1 MRFLRTNL
9 IFLLHKE
16 PALTDGLLA
25 ALGSPTQTPDPAQER
40 NLLSPNMPKQTVL
53 CDPFFFSPSIF
64 WFGSS
69 TGDRTG
75 MGPRISQP
83 LALLLMPCSKAAPR
97 LTPEA
102 PHCPSL
108 LTPSHLP
115 HPGPVQSCI
124 PKVHL
129 HPPSLHFSPSFLTF
143 HLIFPLSASA
153 LSSIPNTD
161 RSDPSSH
168 HKIPPTHHKPG
179 GADEPHSHRAAV
191 LGV

>member
-1 MRFLRTNL
+1 
-9 IFLLHKE
+9 
-16 PALTDGLLA
+16 
-25 ALGSPTQTPDPAQER
+25 
-40 NLLSPNMPKQTVL
+40 
-53 CDPFFFSPSIF
+53 
-64 WFGSS
+64 
-69 TGDRTG
+69 

-179 GADEPHSHRAAV
+179 GQMSPTATELLCWGFSPHPGVFYDPRRECWAGWVHRASAKPQSSV
-191 LGV
+191 